1 MLSNRFTHH
10 GRQRGLSLVEL
21 MIAMT
26 LGLLVIG
33 AVAGVFLSSSRNF
46 AQDERL
52 SRMQENARYALHV
65 LAEDLSMGGYWGPLM
80 SDDNINTTART
91 CAEGSTDPECQSI
104 SSESTLT
111 LDADCAWDGAPTDT
125 NWAIDIE
132 DPIEVSPSVADGST
146 AHNLYTCIDASG
158 FEDGSDILVIK
169 RVEGEELASTRSDAS
184 DDVGEL
190 FIRTDGNDAMLFEH
204 STGLPSETS
213 ATADWRYRSNLY
225 YIQNHFTDS
234 GDGIPTL
241 VRNKLEGDAMD
252 PNPEEV
258 AQGIEH
264 FHVLFGIDT
273 DGDATANIFDPNP
286 SLSDLER
293 VTAARIYVL
302 ARSLSADPAYE
313 NDRIYQIGDVTRDY
327 SASPDGFYRRVFT
340 TTVTLRNQRNRILT
354 TGGS

>member
-1 MLSNRFTHH
+1 MLSDHVIDPA
-10 GRQRGLSLVEL
+10 RQRGLSLVEL

-52 SRMQENARYALHV
+52 SRMQENARYALDV
-65 LAEDLSMGGYWGPLM
+65 LAQDLGMGGYWGPLV
-80 SDDNINTTART
+80 SGTNINTTPRS
-91 CAEGSTDPECQSI
+91 CAEGSSEPECQGI
-104 SSESTLT
+104 SVESTLT
-111 LDADCAWDGAPTDT
+111 LDADCARDGAPADT
-125 NWAIDIE
+125 NWAVDIE
-132 DPIEVSPSVADGST
+132 DPIEVAPQVPDGST

-169 RVEGEELASTRSDAS
+169 RVEGEELASTRDDGDA
-184 DDVGEL
+184 DGEL
-190 FIRTDGNDAMLFEH
+190 FIRTNGNEAMLFEY
-204 STGLPSETS
+204 STTLDLSESS
-213 ATADWRYRSNLY
+213 ANRDWRYRSDIY
-225 YIQNHFTDS
+225 YIQNNFMDA

-241 VRNKLEGDAMD
+241 VRNKLNDDAVD
-252 PNPEEV
+252 SDPEEV
-258 AQGIEH
+258 AQGIEY

-273 DGDATANIFDPNP
+273 DGDATANLFDPAP
-286 SLSDLER
+286 GDDDLES

-302 ARSLSADPAYE
+302 ARSLSEDPAYE
-313 NDRIYQIGDVTRDY
+313 NDRVYRLGDVTIDY
-327 SASPDGFYRRVFT
+327 SANPDGFYRRVFT